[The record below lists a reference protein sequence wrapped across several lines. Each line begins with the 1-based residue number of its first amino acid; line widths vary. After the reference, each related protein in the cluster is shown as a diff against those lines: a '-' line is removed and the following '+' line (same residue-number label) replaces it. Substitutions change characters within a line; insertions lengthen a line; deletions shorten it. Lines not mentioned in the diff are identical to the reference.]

1 MTTGGQT
8 TAFGY
13 DAAGNRAS
21 VTNPNLGAAVNAG
34 DGKVSVRFAHN
45 GYGELTERTD
55 ARGATYY
62 GYDKLG
68 RRACAADRGGT
79 ATWEYDPANGKG
91 LLKRRGYDRDRI
103 LTDASSCAFGGE
115 FAETYAYNA
124 DARLKMV
131 TTAIIDDAGAT
142 TTLTRG
148 HTYDAYGRLS
158 STTHPSLVTVAR
170 EYNERGYLAK
180 LKHGEAALVSVTAR
194 TAYGGSKAEIY
205 GNGAKTERSYD
216 ALGRPTGIDTTRGA
230 AKIRASA
237 YAWRS
242 DGSLESRVAGA
253 AGRRSRREE
262 RFDYDYLNRLTRART
277 YISDSATASRTLAF
291 GYDARGN
298 LKTRSGG
305 AWADDDAATGYAY
318 AAASNRLASADI
330 GGVAH
335 RFAHDAGGRITHYDA
350 CGGAAD
356 CAADDT
362 FIDWNARGLAE
373 KVTTG
378 ESAADAKPTA
388 RDSFHYGPDGARYF
402 KMSEWEVASGTTTTM
417 KTSRK
422 YYAGAYEKTATV
434 GGGTVERTRI
444 GDSAVHVRTTS
455 GGMMP
460 TTSSVFEYAHR
471 DHLGSVEA
479 VTDQAG
485 NELVVLGH
493 DPYGERRRNDWT
505 GQLTDTEIESLL
517 NAQGE
522 RVSRGFTR
530 HEHLDRTGLVHM
542 NGRMYD
548 PRLGRFLS
556 PDPIVGDPTSS
567 RSWNFYSYVGNNP
580 LSYVDPTGMYPEC
593 DWVCEEDM
601 DAWWD
606 WFDFLNSWWD
616 IPHGGSDYYDGAS
629 DPYSASDYVST
640 RSKAE
645 STLRA
650 MDQSISDEPADS
662 GILAALGELIAGWW
676 RGVLERKY
684 EEMKADCER
693 IHGVAGCEG
702 TIIKDLAP
710 VFGEATGQLVY
721 SRINT

>member
-1 MTTGGQT
+1 M
-8 TAFGY
+8 
-13 DAAGNRAS
+13 
-21 VTNPNLGAAVNAG
+21 
-34 DGKVSVRFAHN
+34 
-45 GYGELTERTD
+45 
-55 ARGATYY
+55 
-62 GYDKLG
+62 
-68 RRACAADRGGT
+68 
-79 ATWEYDPANGKG
+79 
-91 LLKRRGYDRDRI
+91 
-103 LTDASSCAFGGE
+103 
-115 FAETYAYNA
+115 ETYAYNA
-124 DARLKMV
+124 DARLETA

-158 STTHPSLVTVAR
+158 STTHPSSVTIAR

-194 TAYGGSKAEIY
+194 TARGRSKAEVY

-230 AKIRASA
+230 AKIQDSA

-253 AGRRSRREE
+253 AGSRSRREE

-277 YISDSATASRTLAF
+277 YISDSAIASRTLACQ
-291 GYDARGN
+291 YDPRGN
-298 LKTRSGG
+298 RKTRTGG
-305 AWADDDAATGYAY
+305 AWADDDATGYAH
-318 AAASNRLASADI
+318 AATSNRLASADI

-335 RFAHDAGGRITHYDA
+335 RFAHDAGGHITHYDA

-373 KVTTG
+373 KVTVG
-378 ESAADAKPTA
+378 ESAVDAKPTA
-388 RDSFHYGPDGARYF
+388 RDSFRYGPDGARYF
-402 KMSEWEVASGTTTTM
+402 KKSEWAVESGGTTTM

-556 PDPIVGDPTSS
+556 PDPIIGDPTSS
-567 RSWNFYSYVGNNP
+567 QSWNFYSYVGNNP
-580 LSYVDPTGMYPEC
+580 LSYVDPTGLNRWEGGCGWLCP
-593 DWVCEEDM
+593 DDI

-606 WFDFLNSWWD
+606 WLNFVYSWWD
-616 IPHGGSDYYDGAS
+616 IPASGPEPYSGS
-629 DPYSASDYVST
+629 DPYSASDYEST
-640 RSKAE
+640 SSKAKKTLGHLDHSVAQE
-645 STLRA
+645 PVDSTGAEKSFLDKIFEVIANDER
-650 MDQSISDEPADS
+650 SIPLEE
-662 GILAALGELIAGWW
+662 ILGP
-676 RGVLERKY
+676 VLE
-684 EEMKADCER
+684 
-693 IHGVAGCEG
+693 
-702 TIIKDLAP
+702 
-710 VFGEATGQLVY
+710 EATEKTLEEVKARGDVILSDVVVSSGKAIGSFENTGSETSIPLEKGKLILDEKIGGAFEVSAKELVLVNLEGMGG
-721 SRINT
+721 RRWGVTKHL